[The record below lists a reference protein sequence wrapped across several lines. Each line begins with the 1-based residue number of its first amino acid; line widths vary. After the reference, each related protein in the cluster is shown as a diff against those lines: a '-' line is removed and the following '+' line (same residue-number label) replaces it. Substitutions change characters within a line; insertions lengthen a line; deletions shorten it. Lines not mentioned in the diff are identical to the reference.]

1 MGVKLQSTD
10 TYKQKVF
17 AKRGDK
23 VEILSEYLGGTEPI
37 DFVYHCEKHGDTYK
51 TLNAKNVT
59 ASCFQPCKQ
68 CDLELKS
75 QKAKV
80 AIKDKGY
87 QYRRLQEYCRSM
99 GGELI
104 STEWTIA
111 KDLYEVDCKV
121 DGHPNFFSNADSL
134 LNKPQWCPACYG
146 RTGEFQKEM
155 EDIVNSKNGTLLG
168 TYEGAGIHLSVT
180 CNEHNY
186 TWDIMPLNLRKGRW
200 CPICN
205 LPYSEKVPYDYLVDT
220 YPNYNIRVQYTF
232 DDLMG
237 ENGEHLKYDFG
248 ILDDDNNKLLGL
260 VEIDD
265 EEHRY
270 NHTQPRRVR
279 ARERD
284 HIKDKYCEDNNIPLF
299 RLEYYNGKDIF
310 KDRDWYYNYIHKNLN
325 EFLNSIIKK

>member
-1 MGVKLQSTD
+1 LGVKLQSTD
-10 TYKQKVF
+10 IYKQKVF

-51 TLNAKNVT
+51 TLNAKNVL
-59 ASCFQPCKQ
+59 ASCFQPCKK
-68 CDLELKS
+68 CDIELKS
-75 QKAKV
+75 LKASL

-87 QYRRLQEYCRSM
+87 QFRRLQEYCRSM

-104 STEWTIA
+104 SKEWTIA

-121 DGHPNFFSNADSL
+121 EGHPNFFANADGL
-134 LNKPQWCPACYG
+134 LNKPSWCPACAG
-146 RTGEFQKEM
+146 RTGDFEKEIT
-155 EDIVNSKNGTLLG
+155 DIINSKNGTLLSSY
-168 TYEGAGIHLSVT
+168 TLSTEHVSIK
-180 CNEHNY
+180 CNIHNY
-186 TWDIMPLNLRKGRW
+186 IWPMMPLNIKKGRW

-205 LPYSEKVPYDYLVDT
+205 LVYSEKVPYDYLVDN

-248 ILDDDNNKLLGL
+248 ILDNDNKLLGL

-299 RLEYYNGKDIF
+299 RLDYYNGRKIF
-310 KDRDWYYNYIHKNLN
+310 QDKDWYYNYIHTNLN
-325 EFLNSIIKK
+325 EFLNYIINK

>member
-23 VEILSEYLGGTEPI
+23 VEILSEYLGGTLPI

-51 TLNAKNVT
+51 TLNAKNVL

-75 QKAKV
+75 VKGFLAV
-80 AIKDKGY
+80 RDKGY
-87 QYRRLQEYCRSM
+87 QLKRLQEYCKSK

-104 STEWTIA
+104 SKEWTIA

-134 LNKPQWCPACYG
+134 MNKPQWCPTCSG
-146 RTGEFQKEM
+146 RDGEFEKEIT
-155 EDIVNSKNGTLLG
+155 DIINSKNGILLSP
-168 TYEGAGIHLSVT
+168 YNLSTEHVSIK
-180 CNEHNY
+180 CNVHNY
-186 TWDIMPLNLRKGRW
+186 IWPMMPLNIKKGRW

-205 LPYSEKVPYDYLVDT
+205 LPYSEKVPYDYLVDN
-220 YPNYNIRVQYTF
+220 YPNHNIRVQYTF

-237 ENGEHLKYDFG
+237 ENGEHLKYDLA
-248 ILDDDNNKLLGL
+248 ILNNNDKLLGI

-265 EEHRY
+265 EEHRG
-270 NHTQPRRVR
+270 NPKQPRRVK

-284 HIKDKYCEDNNIPLF
+284 VIKDKYCKDNNIQLF
-299 RLEYYNGKDIF
+299 RLEYYNGRTIF
-310 KDRDWYYNYIHKNLN
+310 QDRDWYYNYIHNKLS
-325 EFLNSIIKK
+325 EFINTIIKN